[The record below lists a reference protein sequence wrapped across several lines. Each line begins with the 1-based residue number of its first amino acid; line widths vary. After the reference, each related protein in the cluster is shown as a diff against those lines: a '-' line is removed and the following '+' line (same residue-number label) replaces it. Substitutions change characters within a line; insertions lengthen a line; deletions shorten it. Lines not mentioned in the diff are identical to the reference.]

1 MANAE
6 MSLPHCAGKH
16 VYDVGMMGNGA
27 LAGLVAITSGT
38 STIYP
43 WGALIVGFVAGAWY
57 CLGSQ
62 VSIWLKVSPCYIL
75 DVSEPLQGHAVGWP
89 SECHS

>member
-1 MANAE
+1 M
-6 MSLPHCAGKH
+6 
-16 VYDVGMMGNGA
+16 YDVGMMGNGA

-43 WGALIVGFVAGAWY
+43 WGAVIVGFVAGAWY

-62 VSIWLKVSPCYIL
+62 VSIWLKVSASYIL
-75 DVSEPLQGHAVGWP
+75 IAP
-89 SECHS
+89 SLPKGVILAPRGYGPAAAT